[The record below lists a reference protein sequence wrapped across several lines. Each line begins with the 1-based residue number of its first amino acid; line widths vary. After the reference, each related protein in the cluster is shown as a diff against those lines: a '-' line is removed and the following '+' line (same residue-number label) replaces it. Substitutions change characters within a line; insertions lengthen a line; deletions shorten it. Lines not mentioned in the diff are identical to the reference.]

1 MIPDGRRPGAKSP
14 GPVTHHAVRRG
25 YDFAFFSRGQ
35 MV

>member
-1 MIPDGRRPGAKSP
+1 MTPDGRRPGAAGP
-14 GPVTHHAVRRG
+14 GPETRGAVRRG